1 MRAMLIIAGRDLRSR
16 LRDRSGLV
24 AGIVAPAALAVII
37 SLAFSGAGTDPVR
50 LALADAD
57 DSDLSA
63 DIAAELREAMDD
75 VDEVVL
81 VDAASRAEASAL
93 VDDGEVGAA
102 VVLPEGLQEA
112 LEEATGEPEEVAV
125 GVIGG
130 TGAPLS
136 TAIAEGLA
144 GAVAAQVEQTAT
156 AVAATVATGV
166 QQAVAEGAFAAPDDA
181 DDADDADVALDDDL
195 TALLLPPGVEG
206 FEELGE
212 EAAQAEAALALEE
225 AGGAEDR
232 LDAASYFGP
241 SMAVLSALLVVTTAP
256 RALIRERRTGTLQ
269 RLRAAPIPAWAPAAG
284 LGVSVAV
291 VGLVAMLVIQGIVA
305 VALGASLGDPLG
317 LLALSLAVVAFA
329 GALSALI
336 ASLVRTE
343 SQADGLATAVTFS
356 LALVG
361 GHFIELHALPEG
373 LQTLALATPNGW
385 ALRGYTALAAD
396 GASVT
401 EILAPIGVVLGFA
414 VVLVL
419 LALPGLRRQ
428 GA

>member
-1 MRAMLIIAGRDLRSR
+1 MRAMLLIAGRDLRSR

-24 AGIVAPAALAVII
+24 AGILAPAALAVII
-37 SLAFSGAGTDPVR
+37 SLAFGGAGTDPVR

-57 DSDLSA
+57 GSALSA

-75 VDEVVL
+75 VDEVIL
-81 VDAASRAEASAL
+81 VDVASRAEASAL
-93 VDDGEVGAA
+93 VDEAEVGAA
-102 VVLPEGLQEA
+102 VILPAGLQEA

-130 TGAPLS
+130 AGAPLS

-166 QQAVAEGAFAAPDDA
+166 QQAVAEGAFAAP

>member
-156 AVAATVATGV
+156 AVAATVATQV
-166 QQAVAEGAFAAPDDA
+166 QQAVAEGTLTERAGDDA
-181 DDADDADVALDDDL
+181 EAADGPLDDDL
-195 TALLLPPGVEG
+195 TALLLPAGVED
-206 FEELGE
+206 FAALGE

-225 AGGAEDR
+225 VGGAEDR

-284 LGVSVAV
+284 RGASVAV

-305 VALGASLGDPLG
+305 VALGASHGDPLG

-343 SQADGLATAVTFS
+343 SQADGLATAATFS

-414 VVLVL
+414 VALVL